1 MTRNNSINN
10 NITEGIQMS
19 TDILLAN
26 FQEINTKLDKLVE
39 EIQEIKLQGAL
50 KNKDN
55 DSKFENLEI
64 RVKLL
69 EDDKAAAAKKPMKY
83 EIVEK
88 IITGALY
95 GFGGVLSIAV
105 GIMILKGLG
114 VPVATILKALLTALG
129 V

>member
-69 EDDKAAAAKKPMKY
+69 EDDKAVAAKKPMKY

-95 GFGGVLSIAV
+95 GFGGILSIAV

>member
-10 NITEGIQMS
+10 NIHEGTQMS

-95 GFGGVLSIAV
+95 GFGGILSIAV